1 MFEEKDLINYLQSQM
16 DDFKK
21 WEAKYG
27 IEDRIVGKKLNALI
41 ANKDMV
47 EAIIGKPVNLR
58 KDGKV
63 TVGWC

>member
-27 IEDRIVGKKLNALI
+27 IEDRIVEKKLNALI
-41 ANKDMV
+41 ANKNMV
-47 EAIIGKPVNLR
+47 EAIIGKPVNLG

-63 TVGWC
+63 TVGF